1 MQFAPPLTYSC
12 PESNLSPVSTLAPT
26 FTKGKVSTWKY
37 LVRYLVSIL
46 GLHPPVLPT
55 ISDGPSPTIVHH
67 FPSHSPSPF
76 LPIPATK
83 VPAFASLPLK
93 GSLPKQNISKTS
105 LLEAQR
111 AQANESENY
120 LWSKNEY
127 KLWQRTNESQ
137 LEAGWQK
144 LRTRSPSSGRK
155 VRISTKGRV
164 PNIGYFVA
172 NSRFVA
178 IYANIS
184 FLLWKFANTAFLA
197 RKFANTRFLSQKFA
211 NARSTK
217 GFVGFFLPSPVSRE
231 TCIVAPRVT

>member
-1 MQFAPPLTYSC
+1 MLYTRVGNMQKERTNLQFAPPLTYSC

-55 ISDGPSPTIVHH
+55 IVHHHPPHPPSPI
-67 FPSHSPSPF
+67 

-83 VPAFASLPLK
+83 VPAFVSLPLK

-164 PNIGYFVA
+164 PNIRYFVA
-172 NSRFVA
+172 NSRFVS
-178 IYANIS
+178 I
-184 FLLWKFANTAFLA
+184 
-197 RKFANTRFLSQKFA
+197 
-211 NARSTK
+211 
-217 GFVGFFLPSPVSRE
+217 
-231 TCIVAPRVT
+231 